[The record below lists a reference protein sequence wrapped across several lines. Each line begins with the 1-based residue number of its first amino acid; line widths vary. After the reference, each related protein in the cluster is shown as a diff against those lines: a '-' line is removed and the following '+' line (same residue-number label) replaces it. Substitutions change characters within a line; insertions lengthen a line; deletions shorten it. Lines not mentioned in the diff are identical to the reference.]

1 MYQLN
6 MAEKNPIFYLKI
18 LLFTGWIYQKKSLKN
33 YLTFLVNIWEK
44 KNLPGYDA
52 LLSENMDC
60 YPSNLQ
66 ICEDK
71 LETNIYDVIYYKITR
86 IFERFADKIFENC
99 SNLEFEFRFK
109 YGNNI

>member
-1 MYQLN
+1 M
-6 MAEKNPIFYLKI
+6 
-18 LLFTGWIYQKKSLKN
+18 
-33 YLTFLVNIWEK
+33 
-44 KNLPGYDA
+44 PGYDA

-60 YPSNLQ
+60 YPANLQ

-71 LETNIYDVIYYKITR
+71 LETNIYDVIYHKITR